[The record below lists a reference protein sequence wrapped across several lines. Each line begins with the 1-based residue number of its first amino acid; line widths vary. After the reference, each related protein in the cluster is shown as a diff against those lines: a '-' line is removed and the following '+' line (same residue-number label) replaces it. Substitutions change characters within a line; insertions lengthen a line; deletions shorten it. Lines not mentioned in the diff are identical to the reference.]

1 MSRIRFGIP
10 EQVRVTITVYDILG
24 RKVKTLMDKR
34 LEPGYHEIV
43 WNSKDNLGNNVSSGM
58 YLYAI
63 QAGDFVAVKKMVLL
77 R

>member
-1 MSRIRFGIP
+1 
-10 EQVRVTITVYDILG
+10 
-24 RKVKTLMDKR
+24 MDKR

-58 YLYAI
+58 YLYSI

>member
-63 QAGDFVAVKKMVLL
+63 QSGDFVAVKKMVLL